1 MLEYIRISANF
12 DKMDKNLK
20 MLQKNDKNTE
30 KWRKQVKIS
39 KNREIYGKIHKKHE
53 F

>member
-1 MLEYIRISANF
+1 
-12 DKMDKNLK
+12 

-30 KWRKQVKIS
+30 KWRKYVKIS
-39 KNREIYGKIHKKHE
+39 KNREIYGKIHKNHE